1 MDGQYLIVRKVVRV
15 QLLKALMSS
24 DDNTTLEVIVIER
37 GSKEKTHAFNLV
49 VSAVTKT
56 KHSEDIGFSGYV
68 KSTGRRF
75 TAAIHSRKVGNNF
88 GMFTFALPIHQ
99 QVSTLVRGSTIESA

>member
-1 MDGQYLIVRKVVRV
+1 MDGQYLIVRKVVRE

-24 DDNTTLEVIVIER
+24 DDNTTLEVVVIER
-37 GSKEKTHAFNLV
+37 GCKQKTHTLDLV
-49 VSAVTKT
+49 VSAVTRT
-56 KHSEDIGFSGYV
+56 KHSKDIEFSGYV

-75 TAAIHSRKVGNNF
+75 TAVIHSRKVGNNF

-99 QVSTLVRGSTIESA
+99 QVLTLVQGSTLG

>member
-1 MDGQYLIVRKVVRV
+1 MVGQYLIVRKVVRA

-24 DDNTTLEVIVIER
+24 DDNTTLEVVVIER
-37 GSKEKTHAFNLV
+37 GSKEKTHTFNLV
-49 VSAVTKT
+49 ISAVTRT
-56 KHSEDIGFSGYV
+56 KHSKDIGFSGYV
-68 KSTGRRF
+68 KLTGRRF

-99 QVSTLVRGSTIESA
+99 QVLTLVQGSTLG